1 MLELT
6 LLLQNW
12 KVTKI
17 DFFYQ
22 NIYFPKNFPFHSI
35 GQHLSQL
42 LSPNVINK
50 AIPSRLLP
58 LKRFKQFFHCVKYCN
73 FTKFSGVEI
82 LWKGTVSAQFRT
94 ICPKLCGNVP
104 FHKIQPKSSSTAN
117 ANFIP
122 VLTKNIFLI
131 KSCRNFVTSKCFNK
145 EMSKLPPIF
154 PIYYFSS
161 SRGVFRIQSN
171 I

>member
-35 GQHLSQL
+35 GQPLSQL
-42 LSPNVINK
+42 LSPNVANK

-82 LWKGTVSAQFRT
+82 LWKGAVSAQFRT
-94 ICPKLCGNVP
+94 ICPKLCGKCAFPQNSTKVLLYCQCQ
-104 FHKIQPKSSSTAN
+104 FHT
-117 ANFIP
+117 
-122 VLTKNIFLI
+122 
-131 KSCRNFVTSKCFNK
+131 RFNK
-145 EMSKLPPIF
+145 KYFFNKKLQKF
-154 PIYYFSS
+154 CY
-161 SRGVFRIQSN
+161 Q
-171 I
+171 

>member
-58 LKRFKQFFHCVKYCN
+58 LKRFKQFFHCVNTVISPN
-73 FTKFSGVEI
+73 FLVWKFCA
-82 LWKGTVSAQFRT
+82 KAQFLHSFGRFAQNYAE
-94 ICPKLCGNVP
+94 NVP

-145 EMSKLPPIF
+145 EMSKLLKIF
-154 PIYYFSS
+154 PIYSQTPEEYSE
-161 SRGVFRIQSN
+161 SN
-171 I
+171 LNI